1 MASQKKIF
9 LVVIIFL
16 KVLLKFLFLAVAV
29 DYKMEKLIEILSKN
43 NGVNSRT
50 QLNGV
55 FTISIMTASWTLW
68 YNLDV
73 SLNRKHLL
81 H

>member
-9 LVVIIFL
+9 LVVIIFF
-16 KVLLKFLFLAVAV
+16 KVLLKFLFLTVAV
-29 DYKMEKLIEILSKN
+29 DYKMEKLIETLSRN
-43 NGVNSRT
+43 NGVNIRT

-55 FTISIMTASWTLW
+55 FTISIMTASWTLR

-73 SLNRKHLL
+73 SLNR
-81 H
+81 